1 MSITGSRQ
9 APDSL
14 RMREVP
20 QLALSATGHERWID
34 GCGTESAEERIDFS
48 ERALG
53 AITFPR
59 YRRADGP
66 VRSGRGWMVPSAAR
80 KNRLIR

>member
-1 MSITGSRQ
+1 MSITGLRQ
-9 APDSL
+9 APDPL

-53 AITFPR
+53 AIHISQVPEGGWPR
-59 YRRADGP
+59 PLWQRVDGP
-66 VRSGRGWMVPSAAR
+66 VRCPSP
-80 KNRLIR
+80 